1 MHSVSNVEAKKY
13 KKNTYCGISG
23 HPLSAMEEFW
33 KFLTKSIIVEDQ
45 LIVQVYVDVN

>member
-1 MHSVSNVEAKKY
+1 MHSGVECWTKKVQKKY
-13 KKNTYCGISG
+13 CEIWG
-23 HPLSAMEEFW
+23 HPLSAKEEFW